1 MTEDVAPAS
10 FWARVGAF
18 VLDLVITFV
27 PVFALVIALAAAG
40 AGPTAAVVAG
50 PLWTG
55 VFLVYASV
63 TEGTVRQA
71 TLGKR
76 FFGIAV
82 TRVNGR
88 RVFPARAFGRAS
100 VKMLPFAIAGVLQQV
115 PPLGYVAF
123 PLPYLALALAAVTPR
138 RQALH
143 DLVAGTRVVRAAA
156 DPS

>member
-1 MTEDVAPAS
+1 VTDDAAPAS
-10 FWARVGAF
+10 FWARVAAF

-27 PVFALVIALAAAG
+27 PVFAIVIALAGAG
-40 AGPTAAVVAG
+40 AGPTAAVAAG

-71 TLGKR
+71 TVGKR

-82 TRVNGR
+82 TGVDGR
-88 RVFPARAFGRAS
+88 RILPGRAFGRAS
-100 VKMLPFAIAGVLQQV
+100 VKMLPFAVVGVLQQV
-115 PPLGYVAF
+115 SPVAYLAI

-143 DLVAGTRVVRAAA
+143 DLVARTLVVRANLER
-156 DPS
+156 